1 MATLTPGVLLKL
13 LQHMNSDV
21 KVTGEHRSAL
31 LQVISIVPALAGSEL
46 WPNQGF
52 YIKVSDSSHATYVTL
67 AEEHDDL
74 ILSDKLQLGQF
85 IHVDR
90 LEAGS
95 PVPLLRGVRPLAGRH
110 QCVGNPED
118 LVATVVTTSASSCRT
133 STSSRDHAAAAIH
146 PDLIHPDLCNSD
158 TITRAGLDGFS
169 RSLSGRLLNPAS
181 SAREFNAA
189 EESGASAPHTKKP
202 GLTERLSRSSSCSLA
217 GRSSSHLSAALE
229 SSNLVGA
236 VEERK
241 NDEAVAARSNSGP
254 RAAAKSLK
262 VFPHCAST
270 QLQKSM
276 VTSPSSVKLQS
287 RAASSLFLDRTRTS
301 GGDRASLL
309 SRSVI
314 ACPEDRKIPYN
325 AESAAVSSTRSNEEA
340 VFSQTAKRSVSAG
353 KVVDSSK
360 RRSIAAGGCRSGGD
374 IITTVTAKCL
384 RKSWEGAANGGSKES
399 KDQHTTPKQAKE
411 QVKAALWSS
420 VSCSR
425 RVNPFSSNVSLDKG
439 PASPK
444 AVPAKSNS
452 KVINGA
458 AQKRPASPLD
468 PTPASTG
475 TKERDFV
482 SKLTDDSS
490 VLWGSLP
497 GSLASLGKKA
507 LQTRDAASVA
517 AAEALQEAS
526 AAESVLR
533 SLSMFA
539 QLCSSAK
546 TEFPQQSVEQFL
558 SLYQSLKH
566 AAVVADALTSA
577 RSNLD
582 TAAEAAK
589 ENSSGKAQD
598 VADKSHHATEWV
610 NAALSSDLASFSLQS
625 EEGGARSS
633 VKKATNQ
640 QFMVVVDGAPCSL
653 PRVHSPS
660 PSLTTRWKINAKA
673 TSKITPEMQG
683 KEVKAPFPSIAS
695 PWVKG
700 KGMMEIAELGKQ
712 LETDAQRWFLE
723 FMEGALDNGFQVANK
738 GDEEGADIVMSQ
750 QENCYI
756 AGILSQ
762 LKRVNDW
769 LDQVGVVE
777 NAVLDAKLVDTKARL
792 KKKIYD
798 YLLQHV
804 ESAASA
810 LGNMTVPHEK

>member
-610 NAALSSDLASFSLQS
+610 NAALSSDLASFSLQKL
-625 EEGGARSS
+625 RP
-633 VKKATNQ
+633 Q
-640 QFMVVVDGAPCSL
+640 
-653 PRVHSPS
+653 SPIK
-660 PSLTTRWKINAKA
+660 LLVQTTTRHSSSRLGLGKINAKA

>member
-118 LVATVVTTSASSCRT
+118 LIATHQMKTIEISA
-133 STSSRDHAAAAIH
+133 D
-146 PDLIHPDLCNSD
+146 D
-158 TITRAGLDGFS
+158 F
-169 RSLSGRLLNPAS
+169 
-181 SAREFNAA
+181 
-189 EESGASAPHTKKP
+189 GAQ
-202 GLTERLSRSSSCSLA
+202 LTERLSRSSSCSLA

-262 VFPHCAST
+262 VFPHCTST

-276 VTSPSSVKLQS
+276 VTSPSSVKVQS

-325 AESAAVSSTRSNEEA
+325 AESAAASSTRSNEEA
-340 VFSQTAKRSVSAG
+340 VFSPTAKRSVSAG

-546 TEFPQQSVEQFL
+546 TEFPQQSVEHFL
-558 SLYQSLKH
+558 SLYESLKH

-625 EEGGARSS
+625 EEGGACSS

-640 QFMVVVDGAPCSL
+640 QFMVT
-653 PRVHSPS
+653 
-660 PSLTTRWKINAKA
+660 TTRHSSSRLGLGKINAKA

-738 GDEEGADIVMSQ
+738 GYEEGADIVMSQ
-750 QENCYI
+750 QENCHI

>member
-1 MATLTPGVLLKL
+1 LRALLLKILIDGGGGGGGEEEEERVIMATLTPGVLLKL

-118 LVATVVTTSASSCRT
+118 LIATVVTTSASSCRT

-146 PDLIHPDLCNSD
+146 PDLIYPDLCNSD

-189 EESGASAPHTKKP
+189 EESGASAPHTTKP
-202 GLTERLSRSSSCSLA
+202 GVILLPSEGSNVATTLPAKNGSQHQMKTIEISADDFGAQLTERLSRSSSCSLA

-262 VFPHCAST
+262 VFPHCTST

-340 VFSQTAKRSVSAG
+340 VFSPTAKRSVSAG

-420 VSCSR
+420 VS
-425 RVNPFSSNVSLDKG
+425 
-439 PASPK
+439 
-444 AVPAKSNS
+444 
-452 KVINGA
+452 
-458 AQKRPASPLD
+458 
-468 PTPASTG
+468 
-475 TKERDFV
+475 
-482 SKLTDDSS
+482 
-490 VLWGSLP
+490 
-497 GSLASLGKKA
+497 
-507 LQTRDAASVA
+507 
-517 AAEALQEAS
+517 
-526 AAESVLR
+526 
-533 SLSMFA
+533 
-539 QLCSSAK
+539 
-546 TEFPQQSVEQFL
+546 
-558 SLYQSLKH
+558 
-566 AAVVADALTSA
+566 
-577 RSNLD
+577 
-582 TAAEAAK
+582 
-589 ENSSGKAQD
+589 
-598 VADKSHHATEWV
+598 
-610 NAALSSDLASFSLQS
+610 
-625 EEGGARSS
+625 
-633 VKKATNQ
+633 
-640 QFMVVVDGAPCSL
+640 
-653 PRVHSPS
+653 
-660 PSLTTRWKINAKA
+660 
-673 TSKITPEMQG
+673 
-683 KEVKAPFPSIAS
+683 
-695 PWVKG
+695 
-700 KGMMEIAELGKQ
+700 
-712 LETDAQRWFLE
+712 
-723 FMEGALDNGFQVANK
+723 
-738 GDEEGADIVMSQ
+738 
-750 QENCYI
+750 
-756 AGILSQ
+756 
-762 LKRVNDW
+762 
-769 LDQVGVVE
+769 
-777 NAVLDAKLVDTKARL
+777 
-792 KKKIYD
+792 
-798 YLLQHV
+798 
-804 ESAASA
+804 
-810 LGNMTVPHEK
+810 

>member
-118 LVATVVTTSASSCRT
+118 LIATHQMKTIEISA
-133 STSSRDHAAAAIH
+133 D
-146 PDLIHPDLCNSD
+146 D
-158 TITRAGLDGFS
+158 F
-169 RSLSGRLLNPAS
+169 
-181 SAREFNAA
+181 
-189 EESGASAPHTKKP
+189 GAQ
-202 GLTERLSRSSSCSLA
+202 LTERLSRSSSCSLA

-241 NDEAVAARSNSGP
+241 NDEAVAARSNSGS

-262 VFPHCAST
+262 VFPHCTSN

-325 AESAAVSSTRSNEEA
+325 AESAAASSTRSNEEA
-340 VFSQTAKRSVSAG
+340 VFSPTAKRSVSAG

-360 RRSIAAGGCRSGGD
+360 RRSTAAGGCRSGGD

-399 KDQHTTPKQAKE
+399 KDQQTTPKQAKE

-452 KVINGA
+452 KVINSA
-458 AQKRPASPLD
+458 AQKGPASPLD

-582 TAAEAAK
+582 TAAEAPK

-640 QFMVVVDGAPCSL
+640 QFMVMVDGAPCSL
-653 PRVHSPS
+653 PRVRSPS
-660 PSLTTRWKINAKA
+660 PSLTTRCASATPSSPKA
-673 TSKITPEMQG
+673 RTALSSG
-683 KEVKAPFPSIAS
+683 KEVKAPLPSIAS

-700 KGMMEIAELGKQ
+700 KGMMEIAELAKQ

-738 GDEEGADIVMSQ
+738 GYEEGADIVMSQ
-750 QENCYI
+750 QENCHI

-810 LGNMTVPHEK
+810 LANPMRLVMPCNYHQVLEAIPSFH